1 MLIKTARN
9 LLVGVGSIMFS
20 SLSMAADS
28 PSDMTKDQW
37 LKSLRSVVPAMICKS
52 YLANENASKQLTA
65 ANINYDKCVTLIPDN
80 FDKCQTK
87 YYNDIPATVNNETA
101 EKWGSTIGECIGMD
115 FAANHLTANATSPS
129 QPEAASSSDSMSKD
143 IWFSKLK
150 AAVPD
155 AICKGFLA
163 DSSLGPQLKQ
173 KNIDYNKCLT
183 LIPASV
189 DKCQNA
195 LYSSIPATIDSSNA
209 DHWGNAVGECIGKD
223 FAVNYLI

>member
-1 MLIKTARN
+1 MLTKTARN
-9 LLVGVGSIMFS
+9 LLVGVGSVLFS
-20 SLSMAADS
+20 SLSLAADS

-37 LKSLRSVVPAMICKS
+37 LKSLRSVVPTMICKS
-52 YLANENASKQLTA
+52 YLANDNARKQLAA

-87 YYNDIPATVNNETA
+87 YYNDIPVSINNDIA

-115 FAANHLTANATSPS
+115 FAANHLTAAVDNNV
-129 QPEAASSSDSMSKD
+129 QQESSSESMTKD

-163 DSSLGPQLKQ
+163 DESLGSQLK
-173 KNIDYNKCLT
+173 KKDIDYNKCIS

-189 DKCQNA
+189 DKCQKE